1 LGGQAFDPGPVLA
14 LQFYDPSHAN
24 DLANATDLRN
34 VLDEAVLL
42 IRGGR
47 VSHSPPAPAA
57 AGRIFAYQV
66 QEIREGV
73 K

>member
-1 LGGQAFDPGPVLA
+1 LTGPVFA

-34 VLDEAVLL
+34 VLDEAALL
-42 IRGGR
+42 IRGAR
-47 VSHSPPAPAA
+47 VSYTPPAQAT
-57 AGRIFAYQV
+57 GVGIFAYQV

>member
-1 LGGQAFDPGPVLA
+1 
-14 LQFYDPSHAN
+14 LQFYDPSYAN

-47 VSHSPPAPAA
+47 VSYTPPAPAA
-57 AGRIFAYQV
+57 
-66 QEIREGV
+66 E
-73 K
+73 